1 MLHSKLGLSLLASVA
16 ALGLVGCGSD
26 REVEVTGNVT
36 ASETVSAPIT
46 LDFLD
51 VVEGEEAP
59 KSVLTAKLD
68 ALGAFTQ
75 KVNVEGEKVR
85 VRAVV
90 DNDGDG
96 VCSAGELWAEA
107 DAAIKEDDT
116 VDPVALALGHAPCP
130 AME

>member
-1 MLHSKLGLSLLASVA
+1 LSLLASVA
-16 ALGLVGCGSD
+16 ALGLAGCAAD
-26 REVEVTGNVT
+26 REVEVTGSVT
-36 ASETVSAPIT
+36 SGESVSAPIT

-51 VVEGEEAP
+51 VVEGEDTP

-75 KVNVEGEKVR
+75 TVSVSGDTVR

-107 DAAIKEDDT
+107 DATIKDDDT
-116 VDPVALALGHAPCP
+116 VDPVALALGHTPCP